1 MNPHMLNAALALV
14 PVLAF
19 LGVLVLM
26 DSFKLVPIRSV
37 VRLILAGAL
46 AAFVGA
52 RLHGLILDS
61 ALISDVTL
69 SRYLAPVTE
78 ELLKALPLVF
88 LLARKRI
95 GFLVDAA
102 ILGFAVGAGFALVEN
117 LEYLRALG
125 QGSVFLWI
133 VRGFGT
139 AVLHGGTT
147 SIMAVLS
154 KSLEERHPGA
164 GVAVCLPGLA
174 VAVAIHS
181 LFNHFILP
189 PVVMTLVLF
198 VTLPFLLVG
207 VFAQSEKGTRAWL
220 GAGFDSDVDMLQ
232 STLGQDVTETRVGRY
247 LLSLR
252 SRFDGPV
259 VADMMCLLRVH
270 LELSI
275 RAKGILMAREAGL
288 PIEIGD
294 DVRDNLNELRYLER
308 SIGATGRLALQ
319 PMLQTSSRHLW
330 QIYMLESGGASGPVQ
345 GSGA

>member
-1 MNPHMLNAALALV
+1 MREWSRPERFRAPSLPSPKSCSRRS
-14 PVLAF
+14 PV
-19 LGVLVLM
+19 
-26 DSFKLVPIRSV
+26 I
-37 VRLILAGAL
+37 
-46 AAFVGA
+46 
-52 RLHGLILDS
+52 
-61 ALISDVTL
+61 
-69 SRYLAPVTE
+69 Y
-78 ELLKALPLVF
+78 

-117 LEYLRALG
+117 VEYLRALG
-125 QGSVFLWI
+125 QGGVFLWI

-154 KSLEERHPGA
+154 KGLEDRLPHA
-164 GVAVCLPGLA
+164 GVAVVLPGLA
-174 VAVAIHS
+174 VAIAIHS

-189 PVVMTLVLF
+189 PVLATLVLF
-198 VTLPFLLVG
+198 VTLPVLLVG
-207 VFAQSEKGTRAWL
+207 VFAQSERARGRGS

-232 STLGQDVTETRVGRY
+232 STLGQDVSETRVGRY

-252 SRFDGPV
+252 SRFEGPI

-270 LELSI
+270 LELLI
-275 RAKGILMAREAGL
+275 RAKGILMAREAAF
-288 PIEIGD
+288 PIDIGE
-294 DVRDNLNELRYLER
+294 DVRDNLRELRYLQH

-330 QIYMLESGGASGPVQ
+330 QIYMLETEGASATGPEAR
-345 GSGA
+345 G

>member
-1 MNPHMLNAALALV
+1 VLNAAVALV
-14 PVLAF
+14 PVLVF
-19 LGVLVLM
+19 LAVLVLM
-26 DSFKLVPIRSV
+26 DSFKLVPLRAV
-37 VRLILAGAL
+37 VRLILAGAA

-52 RLHGLILDS
+52 RLHGGVLDAGWIS
-61 ALISDVTL
+61 AEAL
-69 SRYLAPVTE
+69 SRYVAPVTE
-78 ELLKALPLVF
+78 ELLKALPVVY

-117 LEYLRALG
+117 VEYLRALG

-147 SIMAVLS
+147 SILAVLS
-154 KSLEERHPGA
+154 KGFEERHPSA
-164 GVAVCLPGLA
+164 GVAVVLPGLA

-189 PVVMTLVLF
+189 PVLTTLLLF
-198 VTLPFLLVG
+198 VTFPVLLVA
-207 VFAQSEKGTRAWL
+207 VFSRSERGTREWL
-220 GAGFDSDVDMLQ
+220 GAGFDSDVEMLQ
-232 STLGQDVTETRVGRY
+232 TTLGQDVAGTRVGRY

-275 RAKGILMAREAGL
+275 RAKGVLMAREAGL
-288 PIEIGD
+288 PIHVGE
-294 DVRDNLNELRYLER
+294 DVRANLNELRYLEK
-308 SIGATGRLALQ
+308 SIGPTGRLALQ

-330 QIYMLESGGASGPVQ
+330 QIYMLETEGASGANAASQ
-345 GSGA
+345 G

>member
-1 MNPHMLNAALALV
+1 MLNATVALV
-14 PVLAF
+14 PVLVF
-19 LGVLVLM
+19 LAVLVLM
-26 DSFKLVPIRSV
+26 DSFKLVPLRAV
-37 VRLILAGAL
+37 VRLILAGAA

-52 RLHGLILDS
+52 RLHGGILD
-61 ALISDVTL
+61 AGWVRAEAL
-69 SRYLAPVTE
+69 SRYVAPVTE
-78 ELLKALPLVF
+78 ELLKALPVIY

-117 LEYLRALG
+117 VEYLRALG
-125 QGSVFLWI
+125 HGGVFLWI

-154 KSLEERHPGA
+154 KSLEDRLPRA
-164 GVAVCLPGLA
+164 GVAVVLPGLA
-174 VAVAIHS
+174 VAIAIHS

-189 PVVMTLVLF
+189 PVLMTLVLF
-198 VTLPFLLVG
+198 VTLPVLLVG
-207 VFAQSEKGTRAWL
+207 VFAQSERGTRAWL
-220 GAGFDSDVDMLQ
+220 GAGFDSDVDLLQ
-232 STLGQDVTETRVGRY
+232 STLGQDVTETRIGRY

-252 SRFDGPV
+252 SRFEGPI

-288 PIEIGD
+288 PIEIGED
-294 DVRDNLNELRYLER
+294 IRDNLRELRYLEH

-330 QIYMLESGGASGPVQ
+330 QIYMLETEGASATGP
-345 GSGA
+345 APRA